1 MEVTVEALATCK
13 KKLTISIP
21 REEIKAK
28 FEERLTELE
37 REAQVPG
44 FRPGRAP
51 RRLVEKRFHKAV
63 ADEVRV
69 KLVAEAFEKAIK
81 DENLDVIGEPD
92 LDPDAIKMADDG
104 PLTFSIELEVRP
116 AFELPDYVGIPV
128 SAERPAVTDAGVE
141 QALERLRESRGR
153 LDPVPAEEEVKANDL
168 LVGDLTIQAGE
179 TMVVDRQNVRLP
191 VAAIAVEG
199 IRLENLPEVLKGAK
213 AGDTRSTKITI
224 GQDAEREDVRGKEAE
239 VRLKI
244 NSAARVALPDNLAL
258 LKEMDYEDM
267 ESLRAGLRRQLESQ
281 SEAAYTRAQEQAIE
295 KWLLEKI
302 PFDLPTGLAARH
314 ANQLLQR
321 RLMNLQSRGIPVD
334 EIEKRLGEI
343 KNATTEEADRDLK
356 LHFILDAIAKK
367 EKMEVTDA
375 EVDARVQMIAMQYGR
390 KTDRLHEEM
399 EQQGTLDS
407 LRQQILEDK
416 VVRSLLE
423 KAQVSAPVVEVSA
436 PAGETKAEEKPAEG
450 AAPAP
455 EAKAEEKPAEG
466 APPAPQAQAEE
477 KPAEGAAPE
486 GEAMAEE
493 KSPEGAAPAPDAK
506 AEEKPSE
513 GAAPGEVES
522 T

>member
-69 KLVAEAFEKAIK
+69 KLVAEAFEKAVK
-81 DENLDVIGEPD
+81 EQNLDVIGEPD
-92 LDPDAIKMADDG
+92 LDPDAIQMPDDG

-116 AFELPDYVGIPV
+116 AFELPDYAGIPV

-153 LDPVPAEEEVKANDL
+153 LDPVPAEEEIKANDL

-224 GQDAEREDVRGKEAE
+224 SQDAEREDVRGKEAE

-343 KNATTEEADRDLK
+343 RNATTEEADRDLK

-390 KTDRLHEEM
+390 KTDRVHEEM

-423 KAQVSAPVVEVSA
+423 KAKVTAPAAEGAA
-436 PAGETKAEEKPAEG
+436 PAGEATTEEKPAEG

-466 APPAPQAQAEE
+466 A
-477 KPAEGAAPE
+477 APE
-486 GEAMAEE
+486 GEPKPEE
-493 KSPEGAAPAPDAK
+493 KPPEAEAPAPEAK
-506 AEEKPSE
+506 VEEKPPE
-513 GAAPGEVES
+513 GGRRGDRG
-522 T
+522 